1 LLVLLADDLDVAGDA
16 PDLIA
21 VYRVKGSHG
30 LRSGFDVR
38 ALRVA

>member
-1 LLVLLADDLDVAGDA
+1 LVLLADDPDVAGNA

-21 VYRVKGSHG
+21 VYRVEGSPG